1 MLRFLEVL
9 FIIDVIIPNE
19 GLDKR
24 RQPLLELSI
33 SGRYR
38 GHYLRLL
45 PQSYTAIPK
54 NLRRQAKAVFLWYLN
69 ERADLKA
76 IHDENDV
83 LTDNKLVFVR
93 GLLKKTK
100 HAYLYIQNEY
110 PRGFR
115 LLNHA

>member
-1 MLRFLEVL
+1 MLT
-9 FIIDVIIPNE
+9 
-19 GLDKR
+19 
-24 RQPLLELSI
+24 
-33 SGRYR
+33 
-38 GHYLRLL
+38 
-45 PQSYTAIPK
+45 QSYTAIPK
-54 NLRRQAKAVFLWYLN
+54 KLRRQAKAVFLWYPK

-93 GLLKKTK
+93 RLLKKSK
-100 HAYLYIQNEY
+100 HACLYIQNEY